1 MTQETATHT
10 TTNYKSLHTHIIM
23 DWKETI
29 KRAHKTAVEHGF
41 WDAKP
46 NYLHL
51 AMLVI
56 TELSEAIDA
65 DRHGRYADRG
75 KYEDMCRG
83 IDERVPDFAV
93 RIEKRKE
100 AFDMCIKDTVEDE
113 LADACIRLMD
123 MMGQYESVIISDE
136 EFTADAGKP
145 LTEFCFCATMALMA
159 PLGEKYALEKAIDMI
174 LAYARR
180 KHIDIEWHICEKMAY
195 NEQRPR
201 YNGKKY

>member
-1 MTQETATHT
+1 
-10 TTNYKSLHTHIIM
+10 M

-65 DRHGRYADRG
+65 DRHNRHAERK
-75 KYEDMCRG
+75 KYEDMRVI
-83 IDERVPDFAV
+83 IDKSALGFKERLN
-93 RIEKRKE
+93 KRKN
-100 AFDMCIKDTVEDE
+100 AFEMCIKDTVEDE
-113 LADACIRLMD
+113 LADASIRLMD

-136 EFTADAGKP
+136 AFTADAGKP

-159 PLGEKYALEKAIDMI
+159 PLGEKYALEKALSMI

-180 KHIDIEWHICEKMAY
+180 KHIDIEWHICEKMCI
-195 NEQRPR
+195 Q
-201 YNGKKY
+201 